1 MVTRSAKAAKA
12 AVAATATAVVSIAPE
27 YNRAD
32 AIARLANANAKERI
46 LILSAL
52 PMGEVAAIGGRVAGI
67 GASVNEVLNLK
78 LAKAHG
84 ADWAQLLKATRSDLC
99 DADKERRK
107 QVEAAIEGI
116 RETVKTNSGGD
127 DAKARDTIRRVKEW
141 GLGIRKSKSTPNA
154 NKKMAIGDWAMSWEN
169 FPSSFRRIKNDDMED
184 VAPEVADALL
194 GVADAMAAFFT
205 ACGTSPKAV
214 IECKG
219 PTDWKA

>member
-1 MVTRSAKAAKA
+1 MTARNAKAAKA
-12 AVAATATAVVSIAPE
+12 ALVSSTVAMPLD
-27 YNRAD
+27 AD
-32 AIARLANANAKERI
+32 QRVDIVARLTSASAKERV

-52 PMGEVAAIGGRVAGI
+52 PMGEVAAIGGKVAAI
-67 GASVNEVLNLK
+67 GASVNEVLNIK
-78 LAKAHG
+78 MCEAHG
-84 ADWAQLLKATRSDLC
+84 GDWAQLLKATRSDLC

-141 GLGIRKSKSTPNA
+141 GLGIRKSKSAPNA
-154 NKKMAIGDWAMSWEN
+154 NKKLPIVDWAEAWEN
-169 FPSSFRRIKNDDMED
+169 FPTSFRRIKNDDMED

-205 ACGTSPKAV
+205 AIGISPKAV

>member
-1 MVTRSAKAAKA
+1 MT
-12 AVAATATAVVSIAPE
+12 ATATKGRKAAAAVVAVVPAIVTPE
-27 YNRAD
+27 YDRAD
-32 AIARLANANAKERI
+32 MLKRLASASAKERI
-46 LILSAL
+46 VLLSAL
-52 PMGEVAAIGGRVAGI
+52 PMGEVAAIGGKVASI
-67 GASVNEVLNLK
+67 GSSVNEVLNIK
-78 LAKAHG
+78 MRERHG
-84 ADWAQLLKATRSDLC
+84 ADWAALLKQTRADLSET
-99 DADKERRK
+99 DKERRK
-107 QVEAAIEGI
+107 RVEAAIEGI

-154 NKKMAIGDWAMSWEN
+154 NKKMAIGDWAMAWEN
-169 FPSSFRRIKNDDMED
+169 FPTSFRRIKNDDMED

-214 IECKG
+214 LECKG

>member
-1 MVTRSAKAAKA
+1 MTARNAKAAKA
-12 AVAATATAVVSIAPE
+12 ALVSVAAKAVAVPE
-27 YNRAD
+27 YDRAD

-84 ADWAQLLKATRSDLC
+84 SDWAQLLKATRSDLC

-107 QVEAAIEGI
+107 QVEAAIESI

-141 GLGIRKSKSTPNA
+141 GLGIRKSKSAPNA
-154 NKKMAIGDWAMSWEN
+154 NKKMAIGDWAMAWEN
-169 FPSSFRRIKNDDMED
+169 FPTSFRRIKNDDMED

-214 IECKG
+214 LECKG

>member
-12 AVAATATAVVSIAPE
+12 ALVSSAVAMPLD
-27 YNRAD
+27 AD
-32 AIARLANANAKERI
+32 QRVDIVARLTSASAKERV

-52 PMGEVAAIGGRVAGI
+52 PMGEVAAIGGKVAAI

-78 LAKAHG
+78 MCEAHG

-154 NKKMAIGDWAMSWEN
+154 NKKMPILDWAKAWEN
-169 FPSSFRRIKNDDMED
+169 FPSSIRRIKNDEMED
-184 VAPEVADALL
+184 VSPEVADTLL
-194 GVADAMAAFFT
+194 GVADAMAAFF
-205 ACGTSPKAV
+205 KAVGINPQVV

>member
-12 AVAATATAVVSIAPE
+12 ALVAAPVKAVAAPTID
-27 YNRAD
+27 RAD
-32 AIARLANANAKERI
+32 MIKRLADASAKDRI
-46 LILSAL
+46 LLLSGL
-52 PMGEVAAIGGRVAGI
+52 PMGEVAAIGGKVAGI
-67 GASVNEVLNLK
+67 GASVNEVLNIK
-78 LAKAHG
+78 MCEQHG
-84 ADWAQLLKATRSDLC
+84 SDWAQLLKATRADLC

-107 QVEAAIEGI
+107 RVEAALEGI

-141 GLGIRKSKSTPNA
+141 GLGIRKSKSAPNA
-154 NKKMAIGDWAMSWEN
+154 NKKMAIGDWAMAWEN
-169 FPSSFRRIKNDDMED
+169 FPTSFRRIKNDDMED

-214 IECKG
+214 LECKG

>member
-1 MVTRSAKAAKA
+1 MTARNAKAAKA
-12 AVAATATAVVSIAPE
+12 ALVSVAAKAVAVPE
-27 YNRAD
+27 YDRAD

-67 GASVNEVLNLK
+67 GASVNEVLNIK
-78 LAKAHG
+78 LCEAHG
-84 ADWAQLLKATRSDLC
+84 SDWAQLLKATRSDLS
-99 DADKERRK
+99 DTDKERRK
-107 QVEAAIEGI
+107 RVEAAIEGI

-141 GLGIRKSKSTPNA
+141 GLGIRKSKSAPNA
-154 NKKMAIGDWAMSWEN
+154 NKKMAIGDWAMAWEN
-169 FPSSFRRIKNDDMED
+169 FPTSFRRIKNDDMED
-184 VAPEVADALL
+184 VAPEIADALL

>member
-1 MVTRSAKAAKA
+1 MVTRSTKAAKA
-12 AVAATATAVVSIAPE
+12 ALVSVAAKAVAVPE

-141 GLGIRKSKSTPNA
+141 GLGIRKSKSAPNA
-154 NKKMAIGDWAMSWEN
+154 NKKMAIGDWAMAWEN
-169 FPSSFRRIKNDDMED
+169 FPTSFRRIKNDDMED
-184 VAPEVADALL
+184 VAPEIADALL

>member
-1 MVTRSAKAAKA
+1 MTARNAKAAKA
-12 AVAATATAVVSIAPE
+12 ALVSVAAKAVAVPE
-27 YNRAD
+27 YDRAD

-84 ADWAQLLKATRSDLC
+84 SDWAQLLKATRADLC
-99 DADKERRK
+99 DSDKERRK

-141 GLGIRKSKSTPNA
+141 GLGIRKSKSAPNA
-154 NKKMAIGDWAMSWEN
+154 NKKMAIGDWAMAWEN
-169 FPSSFRRIKNDDMED
+169 FPTSFRRIKNDDMED

-214 IECKG
+214 LECKG

>member
-1 MVTRSAKAAKA
+1 MVTRSTKAAKA
-12 AVAATATAVVSIAPE
+12 ALVSVAAKAVAVPE
-27 YNRAD
+27 YDRAD
-32 AIARLANANAKERI
+32 AIARLANANAKERV

-52 PMGEVAAIGGRVAGI
+52 PMGEVAAIGGKVAAI
-67 GASVNEVLNLK
+67 GASVNEVLNIK
-78 LAKAHG
+78 MCEAHG
-84 ADWAQLLKATRSDLC
+84 ADWAQLLKATRADLC

-154 NKKMAIGDWAMSWEN
+154 NKKLPIVDWAEAWEN
-169 FPSSFRRIKNDDMED
+169 FPMSFRRIKNDDMED

-194 GVADAMAAFFT
+194 GVADAMAAFFS
-205 ACGTSPKAV
+205 AIGISPKTV